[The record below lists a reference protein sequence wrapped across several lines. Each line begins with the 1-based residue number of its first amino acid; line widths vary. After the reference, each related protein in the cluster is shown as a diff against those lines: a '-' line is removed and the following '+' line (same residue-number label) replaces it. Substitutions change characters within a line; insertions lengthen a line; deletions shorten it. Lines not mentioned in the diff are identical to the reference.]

1 MSETFRLSDYRIRIG
16 NENVLDQHLHGILSD
31 DPESSENQDKPQK
44 ALKELLK
51 EMPVR
56 FGTILKTDNVSFPL
70 GAGTSLAAGSVSL
83 ANTPKPL
90 EKMLLD
96 KEWR

>member
-1 MSETFRLSDYRIRIG
+1 
-16 NENVLDQHLHGILSD
+16 
-31 DPESSENQDKPQK
+31 
-44 ALKELLK
+44 
-51 EMPVR
+51 MPVR